1 MSTPPPDSPGPGPD
15 PRARTAGVLRPAGSA
30 PASAD
35 PTDASFAAAR
45 LTALTHDLANLL
57 DGSMRCLGLAER
69 SLSAA
74 AAPDEQL
81 AKRLGTVHAAMRQMA
96 DLVRSAMEGV
106 AADAGLG
113 RRPGLLEGWTLGD
126 ALTHAADVLRPIAE
140 DSRITV
146 EVSVSPELA
155 GEPAGPLYP
164 VVAAAVRN
172 SLESIRRRG
181 GNGDGDGGTIRI
193 AARRLGTTDDPGG
206 VALIEIEDDGEG
218 PPPLPERERWRLYSA
233 GFSTK
238 SPGRGYGLSIA
249 HDVVSGLGG
258 SIELVGREGGGAIL
272 RIMYP
277 LRSVSAERP
286 GR

>member
-1 MSTPPPDSPGPGPD
+1 MSTPPPDRPGPGPD
-15 PRARTAGVLRPAGSA
+15 PRARTAGVLRPAGA
-30 PASAD
+30 GPESAD

-45 LTALTHDLANLL
+45 LTALAHDLANLL

-126 ALTHAADVLRPIAE
+126 ALRHAADVLRPIAE
-140 DSRITV
+140 DARIAI

-172 SLESIRRRG
+172 SLESIRRYG
-181 GNGDGDGGTIRI
+181 GGREGGGTIRV
-193 AARRLGTTDDPGG
+193 AARRLGTTDDPAGM
-206 VALIEIEDDGEG
+206 ALIEIEDDGEG

-258 SIELVGREGGGAIL
+258 SLELVGRQGGGAIL

-277 LRSVSAERP
+277 LRAVSAERP
-286 GR
+286 AR